1 MQAYYPAEFE
11 REMGCTEADWLA
23 VLPGATGGH
32 ALAVTACAAQVVL
45 DDGALQLQW
54 RQLSPRQIALMR
66 IPRLWVSFRFENI
79 AEDARQRFMRH
90 FDLYTQRGGG

>member
-1 MQAYYPAEFE
+1 MQAHYPPQFE

-23 VLPGATGGH
+23 VLPAATGGR
-32 ALAVTACAAQVVL
+32 ALAIEPRAAHVVL
-45 DDGALQLQW
+45 DEGALHLQW
-54 RQLSPRQIALMR
+54 RELPPRQIALMR
-66 IPRLWVSFRFENI
+66 IPRLWVSFRFEAV

>member
-23 VLPGATGGH
+23 VLPGATGGRTLTI
-32 ALAVTACAAQVVL
+32 APRAAHMVL
-45 DDGALQLQW
+45 DEGALHLRW
-54 RQLSPRQIALMR
+54 GVLSPRQIALMR
-66 IPRLWVSFRFENI
+66 IPRLWVSFRFEAV

>member
-1 MQAYYPAEFE
+1 MQAFYPPEFE

-23 VLPGATGGH
+23 VLPGATGGR
-32 ALAVTACAAQVVL
+32 ALAMSAGAARVPL
-45 DDGALQLQW
+45 DEGALHLQW
-54 RQLSPRQIALMR
+54 RELSPRQIALMR
-66 IPRLWVSFRFENI
+66 IPRLWVSFRFEAV